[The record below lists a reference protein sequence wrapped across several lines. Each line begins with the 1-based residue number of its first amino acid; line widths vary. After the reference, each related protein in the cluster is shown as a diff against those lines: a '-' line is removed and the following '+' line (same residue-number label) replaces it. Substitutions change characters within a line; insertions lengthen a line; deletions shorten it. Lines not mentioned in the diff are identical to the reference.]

1 MASLTMHIIR
11 IGLLASL
18 ALPLSMLPHIQL
30 NSSSALN
37 TVSLTTVVDNL
48 YKQNFLSE
56 ATYQEIKRLIELGEV
71 HSRSSLLHHVIADSA
86 QRWLEPYGLG
96 ESVVYGPDV
105 VISGE
110 MPVTE
115 LQQLLQ
121 QLNDT
126 GALSPPVYEQLQEEL
141 AAGRIRLDITLFEQ
155 AETRMEQYEQL
166 QPEAVAPH
174 LRELNALGI
183 LSDENLARLLQD
195 LGTGQIDS
203 KTDFVNYFDRALL
216 INLQDYSSDPND
228 YFLEIHQAIAQMLA
242 ETDIADIRLEDFRLE
257 VLQESD
263 LYHLNED
270 HNLIVSARVNGRLY
284 QQGSYYFSSPRDN
297 SLLGQITEGS
307 SYRRIDIEEAIHL
320 FNKILRDQASPYRV
334 YAVANEGARCGILA
348 LTEQQFKRYSGM
360 GYSSYGQSHDNSLTS
375 DRIEEALTL
384 YEQIGLLNHL
394 TPAQIDRGRQ
404 RIAQTL
410 ITRPYELL
418 MAFDNTVVVIED
430 WESGNVDNP
439 YQEFTREFA
448 AASHGAFAP
457 TDISNEYD
465 WESETAGQSFT
476 INGTRYSTELDF
488 QGDWLDPNFF
498 TFIQGVV
505 EETSPESRLYP
516 LYGDYELVG
525 YLFLTEQQ
533 RRTLEA
539 EKLVTLESPP
549 APHRNTVDGQ
559 NSTVPPN
566 YAPVQPQQTNERP
579 NEEWEGWIY
588 IGSMNRA
595 QQAYYAEHEE
605 FATTLRQLELSI
617 SEETGSYRYT
627 IATPSDLSRGVI
639 MMAQAKREEL
649 RSFASAVW
657 LVEMR
662 SGGFIVE
669 RRTMAETCETEQPST
684 TSPELILPTDITQTS
699 ISCSPG
705 SRQVNR
711 LE

>member
-1 MASLTMHIIR
+1 
-11 IGLLASL
+11 
-18 ALPLSMLPHIQL
+18 MLPHTQL
-30 NSSSALN
+30 NRSSALN

-48 YKQNFLSE
+48 YRQNFLTE
-56 ATYQEIKRLIELGEV
+56 ATYQEVRRLTELGEV
-71 HSRSSLLHHVIADSA
+71 DSRSSLLCYVIADST
-86 QRWLEPYGLG
+86 QRWLEPYGLTFG
-96 ESVVYGPDV
+96 GSLVYGNNIA
-105 VISGE
+105 ISGE

-166 QPEAVAPH
+166 QPEAIAPH

-203 KTDFVNYFDRALL
+203 KTDFVNYFERALL
-216 INLQDYSSDPND
+216 INLQDYSSDPNN

-257 VLQESD
+257 ILQESD
-263 LYHLNED
+263 LHHLNED
-270 HNLIVSARVNGRLY
+270 HNLIVSVRVNGRLY
-284 QQGSYYFSSPRDN
+284 QQGSYYFSSSPEN
-297 SLLGQITEGS
+297 GLLGHMNEGS
-307 SYRRIDIEEAIHL
+307 SYGQIDIEEAIHL

-334 YAVANEGARCGILA
+334 YAVANEGDRFGILA
-348 LTEQQFKRYSGM
+348 LTEQQFKRYFGI
-360 GYSSYGQSHDNSLTS
+360 GYSSGRQSYDNSLTS

-384 YEQIGLLNHL
+384 YEQIGLLSHL

-410 ITRPYELL
+410 ITHPYELL

-448 AASHGAFAP
+448 AASYGAFAP

-476 INGTRYSTELDF
+476 INGTRYSAELDF
-488 QGDWLDPNFF
+488 QGDFLDPNFF
-498 TFIQGVV
+498 TFIQDVV
-505 EETSPESRLYP
+505 EETSPESKLYP
-516 LYGDYELVG
+516 FYGEYELVG

-533 RRTLEA
+533 RRTLEV
-539 EKLVTLESPP
+539 ERLITLEPP
-549 APHRNTVDGQ
+549 PNLYRNTVNGQ
-559 NSTVPPN
+559 NSAVQPN
-566 YAPVQPQQTNERP
+566 YAPVQPQQTNERL
-579 NEEWEGWIY
+579 NGEQEGRTY
-588 IGSMNRA
+588 ISSMNRA

-605 FATTLRQLELSI
+605 FATTLRQLGLGI
-617 SEETGSYRYT
+617 SEETGSYRYA
-627 IATPSDLSRGVI
+627 IATPSDLSQGVI

-657 LVEMR
+657 LVG
-662 SGGFIVE
+662 SKPGGSVVE
-669 RRTMAETCETEQPST
+669 RTTIATICETEQPST
-684 TSPELILPTDITQTS
+684 TSPELSLPTDITQTS
-699 ISCSPG
+699 ISCPPG
-705 SRQVNR
+705 SRRVDR